1 MENQKMLSTQE
12 PVVGGTENTLILG
25 FSRHRFSRA
34 FREETLPGS
43 RRRPCRRPPE
53 PSRASCGRSP
63 RRCSRR
69 RSRGVRQVGRQRPR
83 WPGPCEP
90 SEIRPREKPRVTW
103 VAAPAEIRAAT
114 KGLGIYR
121 SIYWAT
127 GENVVVYF
135 LGSGSGRV
143 GKEYGIQRH
152 GGRMRSRRFS
162 RVDTTRPTATAR
174 RRSRC

>member
-34 FREETLPGS
+34 FREETLSGS

-103 VAAPAEIRAAT
+103 VCGPRRDQSWDLGFRNLPLYLLGYGGKCSRLFPRKWIGKSRERVWHSAPWRSNEI
-114 KGLGIYR
+114 
-121 SIYWAT
+121 
-127 GENVVVYF
+127 
-135 LGSGSGRV
+135 
-143 GKEYGIQRH
+143 
-152 GGRMRSRRFS
+152 
-162 RVDTTRPTATAR
+162 TAV
-174 RRSRC
+174 